1 MSSLYGVPEP
11 LPPLQPDDPAH
22 AEPSDHKGVLVC
34 PLLASQ
40 HEVRSKG
47 TTIIRRFPK
56 SKLNT
61 FGKIIGNESWS
72 FLCPTLRPT
81 HLVDLF
87 QYYLKAI
94 TDTVFPEEVIKIQ
107 PDDKHYFT
115 QDLKI

>member
-11 LPPLQPDDPAH
+11 LPPLQPDNPAH
-22 AEPSDHKGVLVC
+22 AEPDHKGVLVC

-61 FGKIIGNESWS
+61 FGKIIENESWS
-72 FLCPTLRPT
+72 FLCPSLSPT
-81 HLVDLF
+81 QLVEPF
-87 QYYLKAI
+87 QYYTKAL
-94 TDTVFPEEVIKIQ
+94 TDAVFS
-107 PDDKHYFT
+107 
-115 QDLKI
+115 